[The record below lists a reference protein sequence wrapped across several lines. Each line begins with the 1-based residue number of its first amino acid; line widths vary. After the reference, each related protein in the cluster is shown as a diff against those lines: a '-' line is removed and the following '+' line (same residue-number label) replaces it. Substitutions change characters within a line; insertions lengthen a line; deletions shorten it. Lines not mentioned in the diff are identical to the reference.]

1 MEIPNKE
8 FVVLITGAAGNLSY
22 QLLPMLCSGEVFGS
36 DVKIILN
43 LLDLEQCLGI
53 LKAIKCELE
62 DCGFSLLKE
71 IRIGTSAAELFK
83 DADIAIFLGGFP
95 RKPGMERVDLL
106 QINGAIFKYH
116 GQILNTHGKSTCKC
130 LVVANPVNTNCLIL
144 QENCPNIPK
153 ENFTALTNLGVK
165 RAKNQVL
172 LLYL

>member
-1 MEIPNKE
+1 MELPNSE
-8 FVVLITGAAGNLSY
+8 LTILITGAAGNLSY
-22 QLLPMLCSGEVFGS
+22 QLMPMICSGEIFGPNMN
-36 DVKIILN
+36 IILN
-43 LLDLEQCLGI
+43 LLDLDQCQGI

-62 DCGFSLLKE
+62 DCGFKLLKDV
-71 IRIGTSAAELFK
+71 RIGTSAMELFK
-83 DADIAIFLGGFP
+83 DADVAIFMGGFP

-116 GQILNTHGKSTCKC
+116 GQILNTYGKSTCKS

-165 RAKNQVL
+165 RAKNQV
-172 LLYL
+172 